1 MEKDRSSWPAG
12 RYLGMLH
19 SFTRRYFSRAMDEYD
34 LPGKSLM
41 FLGYLSRHDG
51 ASQDDIASHFLFN
64 KGYVAR
70 TLSRLEDAGLVTR
83 EVDEEDRRINRVHL
97 TDEGRKMRKKLKGVG
112 RKWSDQLTAGFSA
125 EERKQLLEYLAR
137 MAENA
142 ADYLK
147 TDGSDIEELLVR
159 GKKPKK

>member
-1 MEKDRSSWPAG
+1 MKKDRSSWPAG

-19 SFTRRYFSRAMDEYD
+19 SFTRRYFSRAMDEYG

-41 FLGYLSRHDG
+41 FLGYLGRHDG

-70 TLSRLEDAGLVTR
+70 TLTKLEDAGLVKR
-83 EVDEEDRRINRVHL
+83 EVDEEDRRVNRVHL
-97 TDEGRKMRKKLKGVG
+97 TDKGRQMRKKLKGVG
-112 RKWSDQLTAGFSA
+112 SKWSQQLTAGFS
-125 EERKQLLEYLAR
+125 EDERKQLLGYLAR

-142 ADYLK
+142 ADYLES
-147 TDGSDIEELLVR
+147 DGSETDDASR
-159 GKKPKK
+159 DKKSSD